1 MGTLARYMLEK
12 RILFEICL
20 TSNVHTIVMKN
31 ILRAGFA
38 KAKE

>member
-20 TSNVHTIVMKN
+20 SSNIHTIAMKN
-31 ILRAGFA
+31 ILRVGFA